1 MGYVIKRIKACLV
14 IVIAALLV
22 LPINV
27 SAGKIVVR
35 KSSEPFDAFAVR
47 DQVLREHE
55 WQEALRMQQQVQ
67 ILQALP
73 LGCILMARPYAYYT
87 CQGVFYRPYQY
98 QNQDVYIRV
107 DAVGDLGEPNKE

>member
-1 MGYVIKRIKACLV
+1 MGYVIKRIKACLA

-22 LPINV
+22 LPITAN
-27 SAGKIVVR
+27 AGKIVVR

-55 WQEALRMQQQVQ
+55 WQEALRMQQQIQ

-73 LGCILMARPYAYYT
+73 IGCILVPRPYAYYS
-87 CQGVFYRPYQY
+87 CQGAFYRPYQY

-107 DAVGDLGEPNKE
+107 DAVGEQSELNDE